1 MVKRWRSAFTV
12 YSRRTHHSPSTHRLF
27 SSILPILLC
36 TKGEEAKGRGRLGP
50 SGTCLNVIIGV
61 RPKTEKNPEKPNV
74 ALSPDRLRAAE
85 ADQLHLLDIYLG
97 SEADFS
103 AIFSGSLMPKP

>member
-1 MVKRWRSAFTV
+1 MVYLARASTRPSAF
-12 YSRRTHHSPSTHRLF
+12 
-27 SSILPILLC
+27 
-36 TKGEEAKGRGRLGP
+36 
-50 SGTCLNVIIGV
+50 
-61 RPKTEKNPEKPNV
+61 PKTEKNPEKPNV

-103 AIFSGSLMPKP
+103 AIFSGSLMPEPKSPKLGSGFGYGDPRYLTKSDLRK